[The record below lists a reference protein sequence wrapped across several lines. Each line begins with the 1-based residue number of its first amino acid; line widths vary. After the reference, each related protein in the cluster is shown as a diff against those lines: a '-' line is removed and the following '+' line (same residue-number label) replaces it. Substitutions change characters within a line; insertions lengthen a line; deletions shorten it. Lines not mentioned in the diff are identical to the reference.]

1 MARDL
6 KRINL
11 NLSVDLLEQI
21 DNYAARIG
29 VTRSS
34 AVSILVS
41 QTLEQQRTMTDL
53 AKLVKMYE
61 EEKAKNQQGN

>member
-6 KRINL
+6 KRLNL

-21 DNYAARIG
+21 DNYASRIG

>member
-21 DNYAARIG
+21 DNYASRIG